1 VYHAVME
8 NQFAR
13 SELLLG
19 PDSTARLAG
28 VSVAVFGL
36 GGVGSFVAEALARA
50 GIGRLVLVDH
60 DVVTPTNL
68 NRQLVALHSTIGRA
82 KVDVMRERILDI
94 NPSAKV
100 DAYPVFF
107 GPESADVVPFSSLSY
122 VADCVD
128 TVSAKLLIIERARA
142 AGVPVLSS
150 MGTGNK
156 LDASRFAV
164 ASIEDTEGC
173 PLARVMRRELRKR
186 GISGVKVL
194 FSREPPVAMA
204 RDVAATT
211 SDGAM
216 AENRKAPPPGS
227 VSFVPSVAGL
237 LIAGEIV
244 RELLMIGGS
253 PRPYRA

>member
-1 VYHAVME
+1 ME

-28 VSVAVFGL
+28 FSVAVFGL
-36 GGVGSFVAEALARA
+36 GGVGSFAAEALARA

-60 DVVTPTNL
+60 DVVSPTNL
-68 NRQLVALHSTIGRA
+68 NRQLVALHSTLGRA

-94 NPSAKV
+94 NPGATV
-100 DAYPVFF
+100 DAFPVFF
-107 GPESADVVPFSSLSY
+107 GPDSADAVSFSSLSY

-156 LDASRFAV
+156 LDASRFSIG
-164 ASIEDTEGC
+164 SIEDTERC

-194 FSREPPVAMA
+194 FSRESPVARE
-204 RDVAATT
+204 RDAALPA
-211 SDGAM
+211 DGTGIGG
-216 AENRKAPPPGS
+216 RKAPPPGS

-237 LIAGEIV
+237 LIAGEII
-244 RELLMIGGS
+244 RDLLMIGADQRS
-253 PRPYRA
+253 YRA